1 MAMTASIIKVR
12 DIAWIRLR
20 APDLDRAERFLTDF
34 GLACSART
42 DRALYMRGSDPA
54 HHIHITEL
62 GDPKVLGIA
71 FHAEAEADLHR
82 LAQRAEGASPVMTLE
97 QPGGGRVVRLT
108 EPNGFPI
115 EVVHGVATLPPLPVR
130 TSVLNTGPE
139 RRRLGELQRM
149 EVRPSQV
156 KRIGHAV
163 IATPDIAGSV
173 AWVQRHLGFV
183 TSDDVHAEGDPGTLL
198 ASFNRADRGAE
209 FVDHHI
215 MMFSR
220 HDRRGLNHVSFEVQD
235 VDDLFAGHDHLAA
248 RGEYRHLW
256 GIGRHLL
263 GSQIFDY
270 WQDPWGR
277 VHEHWTDSDLLNDA
291 TPSRLLPRSQG
302 LKSQWGPQAPQAFR
316 DAVSV

>member
-1 MAMTASIIKVR
+1 MTTTPIIKVR
-12 DIAWIRLR
+12 DIAWVRLR
-20 APDLDRAERFLTDF
+20 SPDLDAAERFLTDF
-34 GLACSART
+34 GLVRSART
-42 DRALYMRGSDPA
+42 DRALYMRGTDPA

-62 GDPKVLGIA
+62 GEPRVLGIA
-71 FHAEAEADLHR
+71 FHAGSEADLHR
-82 LAQRAEGASPVMTLE
+82 LSREAAEGATPVLDLE
-97 QPGGGRVVRLT
+97 EPGGGKVVRLT

-115 EVVHGVATLPPLPVR
+115 EVVHGLASLPPLPVR

-149 EVRPSQV
+149 EVRPCQV

-163 IATPDIAGSV
+163 IATPDIEDSKV
-173 AWVQRHLGFV
+173 WVQRHLGFV
-183 TSDDVHAEGDPGTLL
+183 TSDDVHAEDDPDLLL

-215 MMFSR
+215 MMFAR
-220 HDRRGLNHVSFEVQD
+220 NERRGLNHVSYEVQD
-235 VDDLFAGHDHLAA
+235 VDDLMAGHDHLKAA
-248 RGEYRHLW
+248 GDYRHFW

-270 WQDPWGR
+270 WADPWGR
-277 VHEHWTDSDLLNDA
+277 VHEHWTDSDLLNNR
-291 TPSRLLPRSQG
+291 TPPRRLPRSQG

-316 DAVSV
+316 EAASV